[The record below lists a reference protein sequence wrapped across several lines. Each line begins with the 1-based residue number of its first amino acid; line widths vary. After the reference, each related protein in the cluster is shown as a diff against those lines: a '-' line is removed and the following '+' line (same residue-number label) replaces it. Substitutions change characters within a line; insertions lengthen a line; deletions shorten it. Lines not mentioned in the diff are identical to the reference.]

1 MDAKFKS
8 NLMSKKVL
16 SVGRLVHTKGFDI
29 LLDIWEISLK
39 GIVIGFFK

>member
-29 LLDIWEISLK
+29 LFGYMGRYL
-39 GIVIGFFK
+39 